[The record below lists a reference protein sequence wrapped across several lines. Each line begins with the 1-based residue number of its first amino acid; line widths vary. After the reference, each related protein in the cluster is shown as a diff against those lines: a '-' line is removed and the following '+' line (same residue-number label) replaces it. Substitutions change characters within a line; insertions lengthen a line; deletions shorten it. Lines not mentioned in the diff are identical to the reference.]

1 MINDFLQLKLQPIK
15 AVLFDADGVLTNGQI
30 IIDSRGEE
38 IKAFHVKDG
47 QFFPFMRYCGFVLGC
62 ISGRHSTSLATRMEA
77 LKVHFVKTG
86 VKKKSE
92 AYQFFKQTYG
102 LTDEQIVY
110 IGDDINDLKVIK
122 QVGFS
127 VAPSDGL
134 VQKYYPVDYICE
146 AKGGE
151 GVLREIFTML
161 VEAQNLESKLE
172 EFIEK
177 EL

>member
-1 MINDFLQLKLQPIK
+1 MINDFLQLKLHPIK
-15 AVLFDADGVLTNGQI
+15 AILFDADGVLTNGQI

-47 QFFPFMRYCGFVLGC
+47 QFFPFMRYCGFLLGC
-62 ISGRHSTSLATRMEA
+62 ISGRHSASLAARMEA
-77 LKVHFVKTG
+77 LRVHFVKTG
-86 VKKKSE
+86 VKRKFE
-92 AYQFFKQTYG
+92 AYELFKHTYG
-102 LTDEQIVY
+102 LSDEEIVY
-110 IGDDINDLKVIK
+110 IGDDINDLKIIK

-127 VAPSDGL
+127 VAPADGL
-134 VQKYYPVDYICE
+134 VQRYHPVDYIC
-146 AKGGE
+146 ATKGGE

-161 VEAQNLESKLE
+161 IEAQNLHAKLE